1 VPTNKQRRQAAQRR
15 LQRQIERRAELSRK
29 RRRNLLIVTA
39 VVAVLVVG
47 GAAWLIAG
55 VGGGDDGSSAAAG
68 ESGSASPTV
77 DGSDGTCDFAAAT
90 TGNPNLKDVGTPPAE
105 VATSGLVDLAMNTNL
120 GTIDLSL
127 DRAKAPCASAS
138 FVYLTQQK
146 FFDGTP
152 CHRETDSD
160 GLKVLQCGDPSGTGS
175 GGPTYQFPTQVTGSE
190 TYPRGTV
197 AMANSSQGFDG
208 SQFFLVYGDS
218 QLPPKYTVV
227 GTIDD
232 AGLAVLDAI
241 AANGNNGANG
251 AGDGAPNQPV
261 TITSMTVAG

>member
-15 LQRQIERRAELSRK
+15 LQRQIERRAELARK
-29 RRRNLLIVTA
+29 RRRNLLVIA
-39 VVAVLVVG
+39 VVVAIVVVG

-55 VGGGDDGSSAAAG
+55 VGGSSDKSSAAAG
-68 ESGSASPTV
+68 ATSAGAAV
-77 DGSDGTCDFAAAT
+77 DGSDGSCDFTADT
-90 TGNPNLKDVGTPPAE
+90 TENPNLKDVGTPPTK
-105 VATSGLVDLAMNTNL
+105 VPTSGQVNLAMNTNV
-120 GTIDLSL
+120 GTITLAL
-127 DRAKAPCASAS
+127 DQAKAPCASAS
-138 FVYLTQQK
+138 FIYLTQQK

-197 AMANSSQGFDG
+197 AMANSGQGFDG

-218 QLPPKYTVV
+218 QLPASYTVV
-227 GTIDD
+227 GTIDQ
-232 AGLAVLDAI
+232 AGLAVLDTI

-261 TITSMTVAG
+261 TITTMTVGS